1 MKADR
6 PHPGITMHQIPV
18 GGGFIGLLFTI
29 GSMAIF
35 LIAIPALWVTL
46 IGAIVFGIGFVLVL
60 RRVHR

>member
-1 MKADR
+1 MKTDR

-35 LIAIPALWVTL
+35 LIAIPALWAPL
-46 IGAIVFGIGFVLVL
+46 LGAIVFGIGFALVL
-60 RRVHR
+60 RRIHR

>member
-1 MKADR
+1 MKTDR

-35 LIAIPALWVTL
+35 LIAIPALWVPL
-46 IGAIVFGIGFVLVL
+46 LGAVVFGIGFALVL
-60 RRVHR
+60 RRIHR